1 MSKKKIIVIQGGT
14 SKEREISLKT
24 ARSCIKAIKKIGY
37 KVIKFDPKFSS
48 IFNIKNIDSNVV
60 FNALHGKDGE
70 DGKIQSFFEYFRK
83 PYTHSGVVSSMIAM
97 NKYFSKQ
104 LFIKNGIK
112 TPDYFYIDEK
122 SYSNINL
129 AKKIRKSKIKF
140 PAVIK
145 PNHEGS
151 SIGVKI
157 CQNLKILKKEF
168 SVLKKR
174 YQNLIVETYIPGQEI
189 QVALMGGKAIGAIE
203 LRPKR
208 KFYDYKAKYK
218 KSSKTAHIMPAEIPI
233 KKYKKVLKISEKANK
248 VLGCKGIVRC
258 DFRFYKGT
266 FFILELNTQPG
277 MTDLSLVPEIAKF
290 AKIPFIKLVKWMIND
305 ASLNRWQ
312 KSFFYGFFY

>member
-1 MSKKKIIVIQGGT
+1 MSKKKIIVVQGGT
-14 SKEREISLKT
+14 SREREISLKT

-37 KVIKFDPKFSS
+37 KVTTFDPKFSS
-48 IFNIKNIDSNVV
+48 VFDIKTIDSHVI

-97 NKYFSKQ
+97 NKYLSKQ
-104 LFIKNGIK
+104 LFIENKIK
-112 TPDYFYIDEK
+112 TPNYFYIDEK
-122 SYSNINL
+122 TYPSINFI
-129 AKKIRKSKIKF
+129 KKIKENKIKF
-140 PAVIK
+140 PVVIK
-145 PNHEGS
+145 PNDEGS

-157 CQNLKILKKEF
+157 CKNLKILKKEF
-168 SVLKKR
+168 SILKKK
-174 YQNLIVETYIPGQEI
+174 YTNLIIETYIPGQEI
-189 QVALMGGKAIGAIE
+189 QVALMGGRAIGAIE

-218 KSSKTAHIMPAEIPI
+218 KSSKTAHIMPAEIPA
-233 KKYKKVLKISEKANK
+233 KKYKEVLKISEKANK
-248 VLGCKGIVRC
+248 VLGCRGIVRC

-290 AKIPFIKLVKWMIND
+290 EKIPFVKLVKWMIDD
-305 ASLNRWQ
+305 ASLNR
-312 KSFFYGFFY
+312 

>member
-1 MSKKKIIVIQGGT
+1 MSKKKIIVVQGGT
-14 SKEREISLKT
+14 SREREISLKT

-37 KVIKFDPKFSS
+37 KVITFDPKFSS
-48 IFNIKNIDSNVV
+48 VFDIKTIDSHVI

-97 NKYFSKQ
+97 NKYLSKQ
-104 LFIKNGIK
+104 LFIENKIK
-112 TPDYFYIDEK
+112 TPNYFYIDEK
-122 SYSNINL
+122 TYPSINFI
-129 AKKIRKSKIKF
+129 KKIKENKIKF
-140 PAVIK
+140 PVVIK
-145 PNHEGS
+145 PNDEGS

-157 CQNLKILKKEF
+157 CKNLKILKKEF
-168 SVLKKR
+168 SILKKK
-174 YQNLIVETYIPGQEI
+174 YTNLIIETYIPGQEI
-189 QVALMGGKAIGAIE
+189 QVALMGGRAIGAIE

-218 KSSKTAHIMPAEIPI
+218 KSSKTAHIMPAEIPA
-233 KKYKKVLKISEKANK
+233 KKYKEVLKISEKANK
-248 VLGCKGIVRC
+248 VLGCRGIVRC

-290 AKIPFIKLVKWMIND
+290 EKIPFAKLVKWMIDD
-305 ASLNRWQ
+305 ASLNR
-312 KSFFYGFFY
+312 